1 MIGWYKINDSVRR
14 LLSLSAISTCLVI
27 LSSCE
32 PEPEPALLYNDNV
45 IPFEIVE
52 ETFRLGARSTA
63 WISNKS
69 VITRTFKLPPRT
81 VYWAYWMGAG
91 PEPVAELAKV
101 VIPAAASK
109 LTKDPFVAYAWGLL
123 GALNLVNSGTSSVDL
138 FVLPS
143 SESGGFNFQDTFQSF
158 IAKPQTKNIH
168 DKYIDILDTP
178 TDSTNSITLGLRNPN
193 YGAGVD
199 VKMKIWAFVVKP
211 L

>member
-69 VITRTFKLPPRT
+69 VIFCSLCLGITRSTQL
-81 VYWAYWMGAG
+81 
-91 PEPVAELAKV
+91 
-101 VIPAAASK
+101 SK
-109 LTKDPFVAYAWGLL
+109 FW
-123 GALNLVNSGTSSVDL
+123 NLFG
-138 FVLPS
+138 
-143 SESGGFNFQDTFQSF
+143 
-158 IAKPQTKNIH
+158 
-168 DKYIDILDTP
+168 
-178 TDSTNSITLGLRNPN
+178 
-193 YGAGVD
+193 
-199 VKMKIWAFVVKP
+199 
-211 L
+211 